1 MDYGNNMEKI
11 LIIDDEKPTL
21 SMFKLFLNAYGYE
34 VLTAEDGPS
43 GIDIYK
49 RESPKIVF
57 TDVKMPGMDGIE
69 VLSIIKSMEISS
81 EVIVITGHGDID
93 LAIKSL
99 DNGATD
105 YINKPINRKALD
117 SALERAVAR
126 CSQKKPESFE
136 LSVVE
141 KENSFNL
148 EITGSIN
155 SSLLLE
161 RHKPE
166 ITGLNNTE
174 IKIVINKNFSINSDG
189 IRGLIELITELNKQ
203 NNRVTISGLPENF
216 VPIFQMTG
224 IFKALKMKPE

>member
-1 MDYGNNMEKI
+1 MEKI

-43 GIDIYK
+43 GIELYK
-49 RESPKIVF
+49 KESPKIVF
-57 TDVKMPGMDGIE
+57 TDVKMPEMDGIE
-69 VLSIIKSMEISS
+69 VLSIIKKLKTPS

-99 DNGATD
+99 DIGATD

-126 CSQKKPESFE
+126 ISEKNPESFE
-136 LSVVE
+136 LNVVE
-141 KENSFNL
+141 SEKRFIIH
-148 EITGSIN
+148 ITGSIN

-161 RHKPE
+161 KYKPA
-166 ITGLNNTE
+166 ITELNNSE
-174 IKIVINKNFSINSDG
+174 IEIAINKNFSINSDG
-189 IRGLIELITELNKQ
+189 IRGLIELIIELNKQ
-203 NNRVTISGLPENF
+203 SNNVTISGIPENF
-216 VPIFQMTG
+216 IPIFQMTG
-224 IFKALKMKPE
+224 IFKALKMKP

>member
-1 MDYGNNMEKI
+1 MEKI

-43 GIDIYK
+43 GIELYK
-49 RESPKIVF
+49 KESPKIVF
-57 TDVKMPGMDGIE
+57 TDVKMPEMDGIE
-69 VLSIIKSMEISS
+69 VLSIIKKLKTPS

-99 DNGATD
+99 DIGATD

-126 CSQKKPESFE
+126 ISEKNPESFE
-136 LSVVE
+136 LNVVE
-141 KENSFNL
+141 SEKRFIIH
-148 EITGSIN
+148 ITGSIN

-161 RHKPE
+161 KYKPA
-166 ITGLNNTE
+166 ITELNNVE
-174 IKIVINKNFSINSDG
+174 IEIAINKNFSINSDG
-189 IRGLIELITELNKQ
+189 IRGLIELIIELNKQ
-203 NNRVTISGLPENF
+203 SNSVTISGIPENF
-216 VPIFQMTG
+216 IPIFQMTG
-224 IFKALKMKPE
+224 IFKALKMKP

>member
-1 MDYGNNMEKI
+1 MEKI

-43 GIDIYK
+43 GIELYK
-49 RESPKIVF
+49 KESPKIVF
-57 TDVKMPGMDGIE
+57 TDVKMPEMDGIE
-69 VLSIIKSMEISS
+69 VLSIIKKMKIPS

-99 DNGATD
+99 DIGATD

-126 CSQKKPESFE
+126 ISEKNPESFE
-136 LSVVE
+136 LNVVE
-141 KENSFNL
+141 SEKRFIIH
-148 EITGSIN
+148 ITGSIN

-161 RHKPE
+161 KYKPA
-166 ITGLNNTE
+166 ITELNNVE
-174 IKIVINKNFSINSDG
+174 IEIAINKNFSINSDG
-189 IRGLIELITELNKQ
+189 IRGLIELIIELNKQ
-203 NNRVTISGLPENF
+203 SNSVTISGIPENF
-216 VPIFQMTG
+216 IPIFQMTG
-224 IFKALKMKPE
+224 IFKALKMKP

>member
-1 MDYGNNMEKI
+1 MEKI

-43 GIDIYK
+43 GIELYK
-49 RESPKIVF
+49 KESPKIVF
-57 TDVKMPGMDGIE
+57 TDVKMPEMDGIE
-69 VLSIIKSMEISS
+69 VLSIIKKMKTPS

-99 DNGATD
+99 DIGATD

-126 CSQKKPESFE
+126 ISEKNPESFE
-136 LSVVE
+136 LNVLESE
-141 KENSFNL
+141 KRFIIH
-148 EITGSIN
+148 ITGSIN

-161 RHKPE
+161 KYKPA
-166 ITGLNNTE
+166 ITELNNSE
-174 IKIVINKNFSINSDG
+174 IEIAINKNFSINSDG
-189 IRGLIELITELNKQ
+189 IRGLIELIIELNKQ
-203 NNRVTISGLPENF
+203 SNSVTISGIPENF
-216 VPIFQMTG
+216 IPIFQMTG
-224 IFKALKMKPE
+224 IFKALKMKP